1 MDASSESVAD
11 ESVRLR
17 QHLSNL
23 KGMLG
28 RAGLLRGEDTSQD
41 VTLLLDGLF
50 GIATEVEQRIA
61 QQTAELAAANDRL
74 QREVLRR
81 VQAEDAVRAS
91 ERDWRLII
99 DNLPAG
105 IVLMKPDGEVEV
117 MNQPMLTYFGRTFEE
132 LKGWTASD
140 VVHPDDRQ
148 SVLERFVRSVQTGEP
163 YINEERHL
171 GLDGAYR
178 WFQVRGKL
186 LRGQDGGVVRW
197 CVLHTDI
204 DERRR
209 AEDAVRS
216 SERDLKLIIDTIPGL
231 AWSARPDG
239 GADFFNRHYLEFVGL
254 APERVR
260 DWGWTDAV
268 HPHDL
273 ENLATVWRQVL
284 LSEVPGSAEARLRRH
299 DGEYRWCLFRVDAL
313 RDQAG
318 KVVKW
323 YGINTDIEDRKRT
336 EAELG
341 ALKDQLYREN
351 LALRHEVDR
360 TSMFEE
366 IVGAS
371 KTLKTVLSR
380 IAKVAPTDS
389 TVFISGETGTGK
401 ELIARAVHK
410 RSSRAGRAF
419 VSVNCAALA
428 PTLISSELFGHE
440 KGAFTGATQR
450 RLGRF
455 ELADGGTI
463 FLDEVGELLP
473 ETQAMLLRVLQEREF
488 ERVGGTHPVEVDVR
502 VIAATNRDLK
512 AAIGAGSFRQD
523 LYYRLNVFPI
533 EVPPL
538 RERRDD
544 LLMLVEYF
552 VQRYA
557 SRAGKHVRSI
567 DKKTL
572 DLLQAYD
579 WPGNIRELQ
588 NVIERSVILS
598 SGGVFAVDELWL
610 STQSLHPVPRTAPV
624 AVNHGDPRSEREII
638 ETALAESRGRVA
650 GPSGAA
656 AKLNTPPRTLE
667 HRIKALK
674 IDKSRFKFR

>member
-132 LKGWTASD
+132 LKGWTTSD

-588 NVIERSVILS
+588 NVIERSVILN